1 MKTFDEAV
9 SQFSDFWQGIL
20 AILVGAMLGL
30 FLIALALVN
39 QL

>member
-9 SQFSDFWQGIL
+9 SQFSEFWQGIL
-20 AILVGAMLGL
+20 AILTGAILGL
-30 FLIALALVN
+30 LLAALGLVV